1 MPTLLP
7 TQINRLEHKLYLRKI
22 ALLAQIRSTA
32 SHRLDEPYATLTGE
46 VSDMA
51 DAASADLLVDI
62 DHALVGI
69 ELAEL
74 RDIEAAQTRIKKQI
88 YGDCEDCGLPI
99 GYARLRVYPTAKRC
113 TLCQGMHEHNY
124 HGASH
129 ASI

>member
-1 MPTLLP
+1 MSSLLP
-7 TQINRLEHKLYLRKI
+7 TQISRLEQKLNLRKI
-22 ALLAQIRSTA
+22 TLLAQIHSTTN
-32 SHRLDEPYATLTGE
+32 HRFDEPYATLTGE

-62 DHALVGI
+62 DHALIGI
-69 ELAEL
+69 ELEEL

-88 YGDCEDCGLPI
+88 YGVCEECGLPI
-99 GYARLRVYPTAKRC
+99 AYARLKVYPTARRC
-113 TLCQGMHEHNY
+113 TLCQGVHEHTY